1 MARILV
7 TEDDSAVRAFVAR
20 ALAADGHTIIEADD
34 GEDGYDRLVEHE
46 GEFDLL
52 LTDVKMPFMDG
63 IELATQAAKH
73 YPELKILMMTGYAD
87 QRERADGLDAI
98 IIDVVSKPF
107 TLKHIR
113 QAVNAAL
120 QGHALPSRK
129 SDDEN
134 LAATG

>member
-1 MARILV
+1 MARILL

-20 ALAADGHTIIEADD
+20 ALAADGHTVTEADD
-34 GEDGYDRLVEHE
+34 GEDGYDRLIEHE
-46 GEFDLL
+46 GDFDLL

-63 IELATQAAKH
+63 IELAEQAAKH
-73 YPELKILMMTGYAD
+73 YPDLKILMMTGYAD
-87 QRERADGLDAI
+87 QRERADNLDAI

-113 QAVNAAL
+113 QAVNSAL
-120 QGHALPSRK
+120 QGRTVPSRMR
-129 SDDEN
+129 DDEN